1 MRIHFYFFLLFI
13 VITIQGQVGINTKLP
28 EATLDVVGK
37 PTDTNHFDGIIPP
50 RITGDQLAAKKY
62 TFTQK
67 GSVVFVTSPA
77 TNLAGQV
84 LYVVES
90 GLYCFDGNVWQPLSQ
105 DPIEY
110 HILLTF
116 DPNSIADIVATSIW
130 STPRNYVG
138 NTNAYLTA
146 SKTYTVGTKNF
157 GGLKG
162 TVSFRKVQG
171 IVNIQFQIF
180 RSNDSEPVV
189 GNAFINIGDVC
200 SDLGFVP
207 YQPVLLHLENS
218 TQYFPALLENFSIQ
232 IPQSSLSLMSTSYY
246 TYGEVQAYS
255 NWRKPYLK

>member
-13 VITIQGQVGINTKLP
+13 VITIRGQVGINTKLP
-28 EATLDVVGK
+28 DATLDVVGK

-50 RITGDQLAAKKY
+50 RITGDQLAEKKY
-62 TFTQK
+62 TFSQK

-77 TNLAGQV
+77 TDLAGQV
-84 LYVVES
+84 LYVIES

-110 HILLTF
+110 HVLLTF
-116 DPNSIADIVATSIW
+116 DPISTANLTATSTW

-146 SKTYTVGTKNF
+146 SKFYTVGTKNF
-157 GGLKG
+157 GGLNG
-162 TVSFRKVQG
+162 NVSFRKIQG
-171 IVNIQFQIF
+171 IINIQFQIY
-180 RSNDSEPVV
+180 RTYDSEAIT
-189 GNAFINIGDVC
+189 GNAFINIGDIC
-200 SDLGFVP
+200 SDLGFAL
-207 YQPVLLHLENS
+207 YQPVLLHRENS
-218 TQYFPALLENFSIQ
+218 THYFPALLENFSIQ
-232 IPQSSLSLMSTSYY
+232 IPESSLGLISTSYY